1 MYLYIWCSKNSEILL
16 SQTYVYYFHKI
27 LVNLFLAPK
36 MAWSCDSQC
45 LTPRTRRA
53 LALGTFASGSSLRI
67 STLFFQAVIIIKAQ
81 VGYNPYIA

>member
-16 SQTYVYYFHKI
+16 SQAYVYYFHKI

-36 MAWSCDSQC
+36 MAWLCDSQC

-53 LALGTFASGSSLRI
+53 LALGTFASASYLRV
-67 STLFFQAVIIIKAQ
+67 SALFFQAIIIIKAQ